1 MAKSKAPRKSHASK
15 AAARKSNVEYTVK
28 PVVSNDDE
36 SSLANVLKMDTSK
49 MSGIQILAALK
60 VWPHYKNLSD
70 YQIKKNIG
78 KDGKQA
84 LVGDLRKE
92 LDRLRLLEDES
103 VPKKSPPKEKP
114 KVPKDKKPK
123 VSKGETSKTTLWKWQ
138 AYEDVLS
145 HRFED
150 LNKPFNDK
158 IEKAY
163 LVYLSDI
170 HKYTVILSDYNQKIR
185 VNFANMIMENITTP
199 GNTPKTLRR
208 VDINTPEDKP
218 KSTPQKQTTFSF
230 TYKLGGSTYT
240 YPDEPANTTFR
251 TILTRI
257 VSKWFGGHNIKDYQ
271 IYDDEDKLVTDYD
284 QPLDNYEESTVFTIW
299 KNFPKKEK
307 SPPKKPVKPTKPK
320 KNTSKEGS
328 PPKVKKCLLPDQ
340 EVYIICF
347 WDKQAYD
354 HNPDMGGQDASY
366 VLPNFHWDNRISA
379 AREFLKDTNPK
390 LANAASEELGDMMG
404 GMSSGVTYNNDLYYI
419 DMFKGKVLKNM

>member
-1 MAKSKAPRKSHASK
+1 MVKSKAPRKSHASK

-36 SSLANVLKMDTSK
+36 SLVNVLKMDISK
-49 MSGIQILAALK
+49 MSGTQILAALK

-70 YQIKKNIG
+70 YQIKKALG

-92 LDRLRLLEDES
+92 LDRLMEEYNDNEPA
-103 VPKKSPPKEKP
+103 PKKSPPKEKP
-114 KVPKDKKPK
+114 KVPKEKPK
-123 VSKGETSKTTLWKWQ
+123 VSKGETPKTTLWKWQ

-163 LVYLSDI
+163 QIYLLDI
-170 HKYTVILSDYNQKIR
+170 HKYTVVLSDHNQKIR
-185 VNFANMIMENITTP
+185 VNFVNMIMENITTP

-208 VDINTPEDKP
+208 VDLNTPEDKP

-230 TYKLGGSTYT
+230 TYKLGAAIYT

-284 QPLDNYEESTVFTIW
+284 QHLDNYEEYIVFNIS
-299 KNFPKKEK
+299 KKEK
-307 SPPKKPVKPTKPK
+307 SPPKEKPVKPTKPK

-366 VLPNFHWDNRISA
+366 VLPNADWDNRISA

-390 LANAASEELGDMMG
+390 LANGTYEELGDMMR
-404 GMSSGVTYNNDLYYI
+404 GMPGVTYNNDLYYI